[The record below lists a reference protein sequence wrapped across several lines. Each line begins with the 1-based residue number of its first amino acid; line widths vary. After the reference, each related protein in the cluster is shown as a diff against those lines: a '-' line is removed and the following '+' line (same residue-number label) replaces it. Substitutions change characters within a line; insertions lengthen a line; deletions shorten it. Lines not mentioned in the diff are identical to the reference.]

1 MATKVLP
8 SHRLF
13 KQFEQ
18 RIVLG
23 DVSLSEVV
31 RAGAQLMLQHAVEL
45 EMSAFLGRD
54 YYRNAPV
61 VTAERGRRNGYEKH
75 TVLTGEGPIEVAV
88 PQVRDLPEEA
98 ARFSSKILEAY
109 ATRTETLDEL
119 ISRMYVTGMSTR
131 DIETTF
137 DDVLAGRGVSR
148 STVSRITERLGQDLA
163 AFQERDLSGENV
175 LYLFLD
181 GTYVKYRVEAERK
194 EPVLTAYGIR
204 EDGSKVFL
212 HVGPGHRESYENWK
226 TFLQEMTGRGLK
238 TPLLTVTDGN
248 PGVMRAVEEV
258 LPLGLRQRC
267 QKHKM
272 QNILGKVPK
281 QAMGM
286 LRQEIC
292 KAFHAKS
299 YEEGR
304 RIGRQVIERFQ
315 DRFPS
320 AMKCLAEDLEAC
332 LQCLRLPGEHHKRV
346 RTTNLLE
353 RLFGENRRRVKV
365 IPHFFAERAGMK
377 LVYAT
382 MLAASRRWHGVQMNP
397 LLNRAIDPLWKEVFG
412 RTKEELW
419 AA

>member
-1 MATKVLP
+1 MRTKVLP

-13 KQFEQ
+13 KQFQE

-23 DVSLSEVV
+23 DLSLSEVV
-31 RAGAQLMLQHAVEL
+31 RAGGQLMLQHAVEL
-45 EMSAFLGRD
+45 EMSVFLGRD
-54 YYRNAPV
+54 YYRNAPA

-75 TVLTGEGPIEVAV
+75 TVLTGEGPIEVQV
-88 PQVRDLPEEA
+88 PQVRDVPAEA
-98 ARFSSKILEAY
+98 PRFSSKILEAY

-137 DDVLAGRGVSR
+137 GDVLAGRGVSR
-148 STVSRITERLGQDLA
+148 STVSRVTERLGQDLA

-175 LYLFLD
+175 LCLFLD
-181 GTYVKYRVEAERK
+181 GTYVRYRVEAERK
-194 EPVLTAYGIR
+194 DPVLTAYGVR

-212 HVGPGHRESYENWK
+212 HVGPGHGESYENWK
-226 TFLQEMTGRGLK
+226 AFLQEMTRRGLK

-258 LPLGLRQRC
+258 FPLGLRQRC

-281 QAMGM
+281 QAGPM
-286 LRQEIC
+286 LRKEIC
-292 KAFHAKS
+292 KAFHANS
-299 YEEGR
+299 YEEGL
-304 RIGRQVIERFQ
+304 RIGRQVIERFK

-320 AMKCLAEDLEAC
+320 AMKCMAEDLKAC
-332 LQCLRLPGEHHKRV
+332 LQCLRLPAEHHKRV

-397 LLNRAIDPLWKEVFG
+397 SINRAIDQLWKKVFNKT
-412 RTKEELW
+412 REELW